1 VSSFEFPWRLLGEL
15 LVAKDLIGSDE
26 LEAALAEQRRSR
38 RRLGEILVDRG
49 ALSAIQLLDVLAEQY
64 GVALD
69 DVGASAAPA
78 EPEPGDWRPLGRILV
93 ARGELSQTALDEALA
108 AQRATGRRLGEILV
122 DDHGV
127 TMLALASALGAQHG
141 IAPGRTA
148 ASGSASHKADDSI
161 YEVVLPGRPALF
173 RTDSFLEATDFAFEY
188 REAEEPSALEILR
201 VLGDRAERVWEYQA
215 DAEGLQD
222 LVELYGFQPQ
232 SWTGPPRAG

>member
-15 LVAKDLIGSDE
+15 LVAKSLIREDE
-26 LEAALAEQRRSR
+26 LESALFEQRRSG

-49 ALSAIQLLDVLAEQY
+49 AVSAIQLLDVLAEQY
-64 GVALD
+64 GVALET
-69 DVGASAAPA
+69 VEATPA
-78 EPEPGDWRPLGRILV
+78 EPEPGEWLPLGRLLV
-93 ARGELSQTALDEALA
+93 ARGELSQSRLDQALTT
-108 AQRATGRRLGEILV
+108 QRETGRRLGDILV
-122 DDHGV
+122 GDHGV
-127 TMLALASALGAQHG
+127 TMLALAAALGAQHG
-141 IAPGRTA
+141 IAPGRTS
-148 ASGSASHKADDSI
+148 ASGSLSPQADDSI

-222 LVELYGFQPQ
+222 LVELYGFQPHN
-232 SWTGPPRAG
+232 WTGPPPSSR